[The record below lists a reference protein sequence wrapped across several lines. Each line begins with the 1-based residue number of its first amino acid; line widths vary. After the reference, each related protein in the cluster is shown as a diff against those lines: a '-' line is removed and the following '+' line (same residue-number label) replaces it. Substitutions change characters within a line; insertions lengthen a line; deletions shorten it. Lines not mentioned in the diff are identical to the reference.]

1 MCLLITPSIDTAR
14 MALLF
19 ECREFYC
26 AAGPVRADVL
36 RGGGAAPVGAECR
49 APDEAARIFFH
60 PPWLNDIRKQLRN
73 RHFFHQLGLY

>member
-26 AAGPVRADVL
+26 AAGPVRADVFT
-36 RGGGAAPVGAECR
+36 RRRRSTGGGGMSSAGRGR
-49 APDEAARIFFH
+49 ARLFPSTMV
-60 PPWLNDIRKQLRN
+60 K
-73 RHFFHQLGLY
+73 